1 MYILINRIQFQR
13 NFMLAKD
20 FLSFNFCSL
29 IVADSVIKNKKCR
42 AISSETIFKLKI
54 HARAD
59 NLIFIKF
66 LHFLICTKRC
76 YGIIFVDLEFSLF
89 SKVHKWRCGIF
100 QVHACV
106 CRNWRVS
113 FQKIKSSC
121 GLIVRLTVTY
131 CRPKS
136 RLHVLK
142 FNSLKLFKIVCHII
156 FF

>member
-42 AISSETIFKLKI
+42 AISSEIFFKLKI

-59 NLIFIKF
+59 NLIFIKL
-66 LHFLICTKRC
+66 LHFLICTKQC
-76 YGIIFVDLEFSLF
+76 FGIIFVDLEFSFF

-121 GLIVRLTVTY
+121 GLIVQLTVMY
-131 CRPKS
+131 CWPKS
-136 RLHVLK
+136 RLR
-142 FNSLKLFKIVCHII
+142 FKIWSFKII
-156 FF
+156 LQLSAV